1 MPCPLV
7 YAFIE
12 SSHFFEKKHAK
23 MFGLILYNLCLL
35 QVAQTRLE
43 NRTYRP
49 NVELCRDQPQY
60 QLCHE
65 VAEISGSIRA
75 LTEKLRES
83 ENSLQALRSNL
94 SRINED
100 LAVKNNSIAL
110 EGRCMSVRE
119 KMREVPHSM
128 TDMHPMGQ
136 PIGNTQYTT
145 TMNSLGQY
153 TTTTRDTTSPKMVL
167 PPQTGGHFN
176 PPTRQYTLPTG
187 YTGSLRA
194 APEPTKKYTATP
206 IAE

>member
-1 MPCPLV
+1 MYKYLTFHSC
-7 YAFIE
+7 Y
-12 SSHFFEKKHAK
+12 
-23 MFGLILYNLCLL
+23 

-65 VAEISGSIRA
+65 VAEISGSIRS

-83 ENSLQALRSNL
+83 QNALQALRSNL
-94 SRINED
+94 NRINED

-110 EGRCMSVRE
+110 ENRCMTVRE
-119 KMREVPHSM
+119 KMREIPHSM
-128 TDMHPMGQ
+128 TSNHPYGP
-136 PIGNTQYTT
+136 PIGNKQYS
-145 TMNSLGQY
+145 TMINELGQY
-153 TTTTRDTTSPKMVL
+153 TTTAKDPAHPEMVL
-167 PPQTGGHFN
+167 PPETGGHYS
-176 PPTRQYTLPTG
+176 PVTRQYTLPTG

-194 APEPTKKYTATP
+194 VPETGTKVPVP